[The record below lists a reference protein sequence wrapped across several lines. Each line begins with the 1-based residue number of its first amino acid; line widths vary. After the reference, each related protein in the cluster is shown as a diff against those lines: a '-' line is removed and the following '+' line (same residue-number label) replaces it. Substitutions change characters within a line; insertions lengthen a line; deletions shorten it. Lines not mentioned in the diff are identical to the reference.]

1 MNTLKMNILKSEKQ
15 ITIASGVLIA
25 LGFVFRRL
33 FDLTPVGNIFLIIS
47 TIVAMLPIGIK
58 AWSAL
63 MMKVF
68 SIELLVSVAV
78 IGALYIN
85 EYVESSVVTF
95 LFLFGAYLEA
105 RSLHKTRESI
115 KELTEMAPDEAE
127 ILYEDGT
134 TETIDVYD
142 VEVGDRLIVKQGGK
156 IPVDGHVVKGE
167 GSVNQAAITGESVP
181 VTKNTVEDRELFSGT
196 IVESGYI
203 EMIADKE
210 SDDSTFAKIIEL
222 VEEAQDSKSDTER
235 FLDRFSQWY
244 TPAVIILAVVVLL
257 ATKNIHLAITVL
269 VTACPGALV
278 IGAPVSNVAG
288 IGNGAKNGVLFKGGQ
303 VVQSLSEVDTLVFD
317 KTGTLTNGKPEV
329 TTVIFSED
337 IKSSEENYILSLA
350 REVETV
356 SEHHLGRAVIE
367 YADKHGFNQKV
378 DSNNLE
384 AVKGRGVRG
393 LVDGREVLIGNKQMA
408 EEAGVLVKDATQEKA
423 IVLEKKANTVVYL
436 VVDKEVVAIIAIAD
450 KIRDEAK
457 EAIKNLRAHGIK
469 EVIMM
474 TGDNRYTADAVAKEL
489 GIDKVYSELKPEDK
503 VKHLQEL
510 QNEGKKVA
518 MTGDGVNDAP
528 AIALADVGVAMGT
541 SGTDVSIE
549 TADLVLMR
557 DDLNKYA
564 HAVGLAKATMRNM
577 VDNIFIA
584 LAVVSVLIA
593 GVLFGAVSMAVGM
606 FVHEASILVVIFN
619 AMRLNKFGRKK

>member
-1 MNTLKMNILKSEKQ
+1 MNSEILKQENN
-15 ITIASGVLIA
+15 ITLAAGVLIA
-25 LGFVFRRL
+25 FGFVFRRL
-33 FDLTPVGNIFLIIS
+33 IDMAEIGNLFLIIA
-47 TIVAMLPIGIK
+47 TLIAMLPIGMK

-63 MMKVF
+63 RYKVF
-68 SIELLVSVAV
+68 SIELLVSIAV
-78 IGALYIN
+78 IGALFIN

-95 LFLFGAYLEA
+95 LFLFGAYLES
-105 RSLHKTRESI
+105 RSLNKTRKSI
-115 KELTEMAPDEAE
+115 KALTEMAPEEAE
-127 ILYEDGT
+127 ILNDDGT
-134 TETIDVYD
+134 TEIIDVFD
-142 VEVGDRLIVKQGGK
+142 VEIGDRLIVKQGGK
-156 IPVDGHVVKGE
+156 VPVDGHVVKGE
-167 GSVNQAAITGESVP
+167 GSVNQASITGESIP
-181 VTKNTVEDRELFSGT
+181 VTKSITGDTHLFSGT

-203 EMIADKE
+203 EMIADKY

-244 TPAVIILAVVVLL
+244 TPAIIILAVIVLL
-257 ATKNIHLAITVL
+257 VSRSLHLAITVL

-317 KTGTLTNGKPEV
+317 KTGTLTKGKPEV
-329 TTVIFSED
+329 TSIIFD
-337 IKSSEENYILSLA
+337 DNIKSSEENYILSLA

-356 SEHHLGRAVIE
+356 SEHHLGRAIIE

-378 DSNNLE
+378 ESRNLE

-393 LVDGREVLIGNKQMA
+393 RVDGKDVLIGNKQMA
-408 EEAGVLVKDATQEKA
+408 EEASVIVKDSIYQKA
-423 IVLEKKANTVVYL
+423 ITLEKRANTVVYL
-436 VVDKEVVAIIAIAD
+436 VVDKEIVAIVAIAD

-457 EAIKNLRAHGIK
+457 DAIKALRSHGIK

-474 TGDNRYTADAVAKEL
+474 TGDNRYTAEAVAKEL
-489 GIDKVYSELKPEDK
+489 GIDKVYAELKPEDK

-510 QNEGKKVA
+510 QNEGKKIA

-528 AIALADVGVAMGT
+528 VIALADVGVAMGT
-541 SGTDVSIE
+541 AGTDVSIE

-557 DDLNKYA
+557 DDLDKYA

-577 VDNIFIA
+577 RENIFIA

-593 GVLFGAVSMAVGM
+593 GVLFGVVSMAVGM

-619 AMRLNKFGRKK
+619 AMRLNKFGRKKQ